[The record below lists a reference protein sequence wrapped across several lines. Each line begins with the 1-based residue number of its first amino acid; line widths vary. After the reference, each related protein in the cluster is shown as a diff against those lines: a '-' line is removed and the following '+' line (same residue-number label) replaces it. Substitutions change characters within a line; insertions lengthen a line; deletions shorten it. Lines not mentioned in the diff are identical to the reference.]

1 MGRGSLVGALAVA
14 AAVLLVAAGAGARQL
29 ARAASAALCA
39 PSQMQIWLGD
49 GEGGG
54 AAGHVYYPLEFSNVG
69 HRPCALFGFPGVSA
83 ISSSG
88 RQIGA
93 SGSRSGSSGG
103 IVTLAVGATAHALL
117 AIADWGAICSHGV
130 AASGIRVYP
139 PGQRSSQVVEFPLE
153 VCASRGVLSVGPI
166 RAGVGIPGYTNS

>member
-1 MGRGSLVGALAVA
+1 MRRGAALGTVAVG
-14 AAVLLVAAGAGARQL
+14 AAVLLVGAGAGARQL
-29 ARAASAALCA
+29 ARAASAAVCA
-39 PSQMQIWLGD
+39 PSQTQVWLGD

-54 AAGHVYYPLEFSNVG
+54 AAGHVYYPLEFSNVS

-83 ISSSG
+83 ISSNG

-117 AIADWGAICSHGV
+117 AIADWGAICSHGID
-130 AASGIRVYP
+130 ASGIRVYP
-139 PGQRSSQVVEFPLE
+139 PSQRSGQIVEFPLE